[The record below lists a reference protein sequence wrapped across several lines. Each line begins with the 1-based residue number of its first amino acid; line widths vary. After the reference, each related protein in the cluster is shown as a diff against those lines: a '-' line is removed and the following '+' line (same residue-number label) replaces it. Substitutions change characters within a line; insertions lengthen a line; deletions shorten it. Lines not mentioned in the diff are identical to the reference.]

1 MKKWRRCAK
10 GQTATST
17 MRPLMG
23 NSHSQDKS
31 CPAFLSLQA
40 EHFESLEKKKCHPPL
55 SGEKAI
61 ELPQLERPEGKR
73 GILNQTNMDLLPFS
87 CSFSSRQ
94 PTHLSMVRGTN
105 RAAFAATRNI
115 PEATRYAACFR
126 HSFPF
131 LLAFPS
137 LPFLFFLSFFVFLV
151 NHHHT
156 PPHSLVVEVV
166 CVGELSA
173 WDQTSQTLPSYVPI
187 IPVFQDTKH
196 EGGNFSNSPPLVT
209 LIIIVIVVIFGIHC
223 LTGQGIQAR
232 IEGSRFPNVC
242 VGERK
247 REQKCCLDRLMSMM
261 GYGTHN
267 TNPTS

>member
-17 MRPLMG
+17 MKPLMG
-23 NSHSQDKS
+23 NSLSQDKS

-40 EHFESLEKKKCHPPL
+40 KHFALLEKKKSHPL
-55 SGEKAI
+55 FSREKAI
-61 ELPQLERPEGKR
+61 ELPQLERPEGR
-73 GILNQTNMDLLPFS
+73 REILNQTNMDLLPFS

-105 RAAFAATRNI
+105 RAALAATRNI

-137 LPFLFFLSFFVFLV
+137 LPFLFFFRFSFSRES
-151 NHHHT
+151 
-156 PPHSLVVEVV
+156 PPHPSPLSRCCLCLVEVV

-187 IPVFQDTKH
+187 IPVFRDTEH
-196 EGGNFSNSPPLVT
+196 EREKISNPPPLAT
-209 LIIIVIVVIFGIHC
+209 LIIIVIIIIVIFGIHY
-223 LTGQGIQAR
+223 LIGQGIQAR
-232 IEGSRFPNVC
+232 IGWLAFPLC
-242 VGERK
+242 VPFNHFFF
-247 REQKCCLDRLMSMM
+247 C
-261 GYGTHN
+261 
-267 TNPTS
+267 